1 MIQGFDLFRAWAWLA
16 HWTLLLV
23 IDPIT
28 ALIWPEV
35 SGLLNIDLFL
45 SLRAL
50 IAAEETWSHLACI
63 ISKSVISNCFVWFR
77 LLLPEGWIFV

>member
-1 MIQGFDLFRAWAWLA
+1 MIQGFDLFRAWFA
-16 HWTLLLV
+16 HWTLFLV

-35 SGLLNIDLFL
+35 SSLLDIDLFL

-50 IAAEETWSHLACI
+50 IATEKTWSHLACI
-63 ISKSVISNCFVWFR
+63 ISKSVISNCFIWFR
-77 LLLPEGWIFV
+77 LLLSESRIFVR

>member
-1 MIQGFDLFRAWAWLA
+1 MIQGFDLFRAWFA
-16 HWTLLLV
+16 HWTLFLV

-35 SGLLNIDLFL
+35 SSLLDIDLFL

-50 IAAEETWSHLACI
+50 IAAE
-63 ISKSVISNCFVWFR
+63 
-77 LLLPEGWIFV
+77 